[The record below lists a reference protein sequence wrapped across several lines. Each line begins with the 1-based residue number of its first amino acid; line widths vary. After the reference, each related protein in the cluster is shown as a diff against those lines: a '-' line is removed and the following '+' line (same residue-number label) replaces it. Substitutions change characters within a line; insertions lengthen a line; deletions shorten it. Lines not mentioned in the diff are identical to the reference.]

1 MERMFLRILNNAP
14 KVLLILII
22 SLNIISCTTKSDTTG
37 QESKTVRIKSGTGKD
52 ELLKW
57 FSANMKYASF
67 MDFMER
73 REEQINSCIE
83 KKIVCKWIIGSEITN
98 SHKGYIV
105 SFKDNE
111 FTIDEFPSGSESNY
125 GITNKDIYFKTR

>member
-1 MERMFLRILNNAP
+1 MERMFLRILNNVT

-22 SLNIISCTTKSDTTG
+22 SLNIISCSSKSDTTG
-37 QESKTVRIKSGTGKD
+37 QESNTIRIKSGTGKE
-52 ELLKW
+52 ELLQW
-57 FSANMKYASF
+57 FSKNMKYASF
-67 MDFMER
+67 KGFMER
-73 REEQINSCIE
+73 REEQINTCIE
-83 KKIVCKWIIGSEITN
+83 EKILCKWIIGSEITN

-111 FTIDEFPSGSESNY
+111 FTIDEFPAGSESDY

>member
-1 MERMFLRILNNAP
+1 MERMFLRILNNVT

-22 SLNIISCTTKSDTTG
+22 SLNIISCSSKSDTTG
-37 QESKTVRIKSGTGKD
+37 QESKTVRIKSGTGKE

-57 FSANMKYASF
+57 FSTNMKYASF

-83 KKIVCKWIIGSEITN
+83 KKIECKWIIGSEITN

-111 FTIDEFPSGSESNY
+111 FTIDEFPAGSESDY